1 MQIWVGITTKDL
13 STLSHRAIEVAAPG
27 GRLIVATLDG
37 RHLFDSSS
45 TVKCVLNNGKI
56 FTVAPDGHKFDIP
69 LIFTSSTGKVTLSSL
84 SRAGAKGAPVYNGA
98 LRVEPIGDSLR
109 ASLRLT
115 LDGYLEGVLTAEMPA
130 SYHAEALKGQAL
142 CARTY
147 ALRPRISHDKDNVN
161 VCDSFLCCQYFAG
174 HGLALDARIKNAIDS
189 TANQVIY
196 YQDAPI
202 LALFSSNAGGH
213 TEDYQNSFSDPVT
226 GAFPPPPLPY
236 LKGVPE
242 GTYPG
247 FSGKVGSEQFLRYL
261 HSHAASMGISLCA
274 DNWTPKF
281 HFSHTLSA
289 AALESHMHHTVQQL
303 KADKESS
310 QFVVAPRG
318 GVFGHIK
325 KFVVQKRGVSG
336 QAIELVVETSH
347 GDWLLRKELVIRK
360 AFAATHPGLSRLSS
374 ARIFFDHSYDQLGL
388 LTQVKVGGL
397 GFGHGV
403 GFQQTGAQGLA
414 RQGMDY
420 RRIIAHYFKDT
431 QIVSLT

>member
-27 GRLIVATLDG
+27 GRLVASALDG
-37 RHLFDSSS
+37 RHLFDSAS

-69 LIFTSSTGKVTLSSL
+69 LIFTSSTGTVTLSSL
-84 SRAGAKGAPVYNGA
+84 SRAGAKGAPIYNGA

-109 ASLRLT
+109 ASIRLT

-174 HGLALDARIKNAIDS
+174 HGNALDARIKNAIDS

-196 YQDAPI
+196 YQGAPI

-226 GAFPPPPLPY
+226 GAFPPPQLPY
-236 LKGVPE
+236 LKGVAE
-242 GTYPG
+242 GSYPG
-247 FSGKVGSEQFLRYL
+247 FTGRVGSEQFLRYL
-261 HSHAASMGISLCA
+261 HSHANMGVSLCA

-281 HFSHTLSA
+281 HFSHTLKASD
-289 AALESHMHHTVQQL
+289 LESHMHHTVQLMQ
-303 KADKESS
+303 ADKETHS
-310 QFVVAPRG
+310 FITAPAK

-336 QAIELVVETSH
+336 QAIELVIETSH
-347 GDWLLRKELVIRK
+347 GDWLLRKELIIRK
-360 AFAATHPGLSRLSS
+360 AFAGTRPGLSRLSS
-374 ARIFFDHSYDQLGL
+374 ARIFFDHSYDKLGL
-388 LTQVKVGGL
+388 LTQVQVGGL